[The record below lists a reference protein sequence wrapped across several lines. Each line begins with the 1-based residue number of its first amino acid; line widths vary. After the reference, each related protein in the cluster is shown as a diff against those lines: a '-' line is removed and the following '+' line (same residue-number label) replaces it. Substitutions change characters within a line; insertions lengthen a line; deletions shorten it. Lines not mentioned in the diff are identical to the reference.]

1 MYMYIYLINKGFVTI
16 GKKDHCKLALFH
28 WHYSVAAIKSWFKV
42 VSSSENTDLSTV
54 AMAIAGYT
62 EEKNTLWRKT
72 CMSLLQKLEDPYLRA
87 MFAFLTCDRENYEE
101 ILVSLG
107 AFIVYFT
114 VIIYRYQACYNRGV
128 FLFGYT
134 AYKHRIVPVPKQT

>member
-1 MYMYIYLINKGFVTI
+1 MPPL
-16 GKKDHCKLALFH
+16 
-28 WHYSVAAIKSWFKV
+28 KSWFTV
-42 VSSSENTDLSTV
+42 VFLFSSSENTDLSTV

-114 VIIYRYQACYNRGV
+114 VIIYRFQACNNRGV

-134 AYKHRIVPVPKQT
+134 AYKHRIVPSPSKPDICLVWFTLEIYQWRCT